1 MNQTY
6 ILEFIG
12 AMILAFLISLF
23 GKGYAH
29 LVLSIML
36 LLTGTLFTSNCFNPA
51 IALCFFLTNKITLSM
66 LWYYFALEISGAL
79 TGYYCGAYIKD
90 FFIILL

>member
-1 MNQTY
+1 MDSIY

-12 AMILAFLISLF
+12 AMILAFFISLF

-29 LVLSIML
+29 LVLSMML
-36 LLTGTLFTSNCFNPA
+36 LLTGSLFIDNCFNPA
-51 IALCFFLTNKITLSM
+51 IALCFFLTNKISLSM

-79 TGYYCGAYIKD
+79 TGYYCGIYIKNY
-90 FFIILL
+90 FS